1 MAVSAQIRG
10 GFSKS
15 HQKPKDAPLAWCL
28 VAGWIW
34 LLAGLRGDPAWSEIT
49 PAALYLAS
57 VCVAGKCFTA
67 QGVD

>member
-1 MAVSAQIRG
+1 
-10 GFSKS
+10 
-15 HQKPKDAPLAWCL
+15 
-28 VAGWIW
+28 
-34 LLAGLRGDPAWSEIT
+34 LAGLRGDPAWSEIT